1 MLGRLDLP
9 PNWYFKKCVEPGR
22 RNYILTVYVFF
33 TGTVLLDLEKFDLP
47 SIAEA
52 VVENLVITDQLSQ
65 TDSNKVLAA
74 LLLRHRHQHQ
84 MAPIARRPSSY
95 NLLAMARKDSKP
107 SMAADDFEHK
117 IVDTREGDAMEDGVI
132 RLRID
137 DSTDGDDMPVQETSQ
152 VSLVVVLIED

>member
-1 MLGRLDLP
+1 
-9 PNWYFKKCVEPGR
+9 
-22 RNYILTVYVFF
+22 
-33 TGTVLLDLEKFDLP
+33 VLLDLEKFDLP

-52 VVENLVITDQLSQ
+52 VVENLMISDQLSQ

-95 NLLAMARKDSKP
+95 NLLAMARKDSKTP
-107 SMAADDFEHK
+107 TADDTEHK
-117 IVDTREGDAMEDGVI
+117 IVDTGEGDKMEDGVI

-137 DSTDGDDMPVQETSQ
+137 DSTDGDDTAVQETSQ
-152 VSLVVVLIED
+152 VSLVVVIPDDNFFSQ

>member
-1 MLGRLDLP
+1 MHGA
-9 PNWYFKKCVEPGR
+9 KKEKLH
-22 RNYILTVYVFF
+22 LTFF

-52 VVENLVITDQLSQ
+52 VVENLMISDQLSQ

-95 NLLAMARKDSKP
+95 NLLAMARKDSKTLT
-107 SMAADDFEHK
+107 ADDSEQK
-117 IVDTREGDAMEDGVI
+117 IVDTGEGDKMEDGVI

-137 DSTDGDDMPVQETSQ
+137 DSTDGDDVAVQEISR
-152 VSLVVVLIED
+152 VSLVEVLLGVI

>member
-1 MLGRLDLP
+1 M
-9 PNWYFKKCVEPGR
+9 
-22 RNYILTVYVFF
+22 IVFF
-33 TGTVLLDLEKFDLP
+33 LTGTVLLDLEKFDLP

-52 VVENLVITDQLSQ
+52 VVENLVISDQLSQ

-95 NLLAMARKDSKP
+95 NLLALARKDSKP
-107 SMAADDFEHK
+107 ATADDSEHK
-117 IVDTREGDAMEDGVI
+117 IVDTGEGDKMEDGVI

-137 DSTDGDDMPVQETSQ
+137 SNDGNDTVFPETSQ
-152 VSLVVVLIED
+152 VSLVVHVVIL